1 MHGRPLNQT
10 EPQALLGRLSLMDE
24 AAVDAA
30 VAVTLLM
37 VSIPLHQAQVVAQV
51 LEKNEDKF
59 MASSHNELN
68 STIAKIL
75 AQNHLL
81 PDADG
86 AADDDDDDDDGEDAS
101 APTAKGGKSAVSH
114 ENESAAR
121 SRALLAKKAGRK
133 VGAKV
138 ARPRRV
144 RESSDDEGDDNEHND
159 ADEEA
164 DAEEDD
170 KHATK
175 RQKTAPPPSG
185 ARSRR

>member
-1 MHGRPLNQT
+1 MHGRLLNQT
-10 EPQALLGRLSLMDE
+10 EPQAPPGRLSLMDE

-37 VSIPLHQAQVVAQV
+37 VSIPLHQAQIVAQV

-86 AADDDDDDDDGEDAS
+86 AAGDDDDDDEDTS
-101 APTAKGGKSAVSH
+101 APTAKGGKGAVPH
-114 ENESAAR
+114 EDESAAR

-138 ARPRRV
+138 ARSKRV

>member
-1 MHGRPLNQT
+1 MHGRLLNQT
-10 EPQALLGRLSLMDE
+10 EPQAPPGRLSLMDE

-37 VSIPLHQAQVVAQV
+37 VSIPLHQAQIVAQV

-86 AADDDDDDDDGEDAS
+86 AAGDDDDDEDAS
-101 APTAKGGKSAVSH
+101 APTAKGGKGAVPH
-114 ENESAAR
+114 EDESAAR

-138 ARPRRV
+138 ARSKRV

>member
-1 MHGRPLNQT
+1 MHGRPLNAA
-10 EPQALLGRLSLMDE
+10 EPQPPLGRLSLMDE

-37 VSIPLHQAQVVAQV
+37 VSISLHQAQIVAQV
-51 LEKNEDKF
+51 LEKNEDRF
-59 MASSHNELN
+59 MASSHSELN

-86 AADDDDDDDDGEDAS
+86 PADDDDEDAAVS
-101 APTAKGGKSAVSH
+101 TAKGGKGAVVH
-114 ENESAAR
+114 EEESTIR
-121 SRALLAKKAGRK
+121 SRALSTKKAGRK

-138 ARPRRV
+138 ARPKRV
-144 RESSDDEGDDNEHND
+144 HESSDNDGDDAGDDPDD
-159 ADEEA
+159 ADEED
-164 DAEEDD
+164 DAEEEER
-170 KHATK
+170 HAAK
-175 RQKTAPPPSG
+175 RQKTAP